1 MTVMFNFPYIVELL
15 SPKITAGNQLESL
28 LDRFSDRYNR
38 IIQAGLGVS
47 IPDNP
52 MGQPRMG
59 AVESINHKSLTVEPD
74 KVMMNL
80 NTFHTKSDLDTKLK
94 RAAKEGVKY
103 ILVVRGDGGPQLPHL
118 DPKDIG
124 GKLSVTTSID
134 LIRYINTH
142 YANQFITGAA
152 FNPYKPISFEI
163 KRMEH
168 KIDAGA
174 KFIVTQPIIGKDEN
188 VDRLEG
194 LNLPVVVEAW
204 MSKNIDLLF
213 KSVGKERDERTEE
226 YDPVDNLKMIHDS
239 YPGSCV
245 YLSMLSFKTN
255 WHDILPQLSP

>member
-1 MTVMFNFPYIVELL
+1 MFNFPYLVELL

-28 LDRFSDRYNR
+28 LDRFAERYNK

-59 AVESINHKSLTVEPD
+59 ALESMIHNRLRVEPE
-74 KVMMNL
+74 KLVMNL
-80 NTFHTKSDLDTKLK
+80 NTFHTKSDLDAKLNE
-94 RAAKEGVKY
+94 AAKEGVKF
-103 ILVVRGDGGPQLPHL
+103 ILVVRGDGGPLLPHL
-118 DPKDIG
+118 DPKEIG
-124 GKLSVTTSID
+124 GKLSVATSID
-134 LIRYINTH
+134 LIRYINSQ

-163 KRMEH
+163 KRLEH

-188 VDRLEG
+188 VDRLEE
-194 LNLPVVVEAW
+194 LNLPIVPEAW

-213 KSVGKERDERTEE
+213 KSVGKESDERAEV
-226 YDPVDNLKMIHDS
+226 YDPVKNLKLIHDS
-239 YPGSCV
+239 YPGRCV

-255 WHDILPQLSP
+255 WHEILPQLST